1 MENLHM
7 KNLNQDNLMPKK
19 FKEIYELAKLITTG
33 ELENNDNPYDFKTPK
48 FMNHPLYKE
57 LTLTNE
63 PNINNNYRDYKNK
76 VYHIMYDIT
85 SMNFSDLIRKH
96 SNNISL
102 LKKQG
107 IINKDEELKQTI
119 QYLITLKKDYDYI
132 IIQKLNSL
140 CTMEFEIDYMITDF
154 NSKTNLKKEY
164 KIKKEEFQKEFLE
177 ILDKNINNTL
187 EYFTKKHVQ
196 HKLQNES
203 NKIININDI
212 KDDLCELIMTIYQH
226 MHHNNIST
234 EIYFENTRKLI
245 KQYIDEELKLHTKKV
260 IGKLYQ
266 IKQKEVIKC

>member
-102 LKKQG
+102 LKK
-107 IINKDEELKQTI
+107 
-119 QYLITLKKDYDYI
+119 
-132 IIQKLNSL
+132 
-140 CTMEFEIDYMITDF
+140 
-154 NSKTNLKKEY
+154 
-164 KIKKEEFQKEFLE
+164 
-177 ILDKNINNTL
+177 
-187 EYFTKKHVQ
+187 
-196 HKLQNES
+196 
-203 NKIININDI
+203 
-212 KDDLCELIMTIYQH
+212 
-226 MHHNNIST
+226 
-234 EIYFENTRKLI
+234 TR
-245 KQYIDEELKLHTKKV
+245 Y
-260 IGKLYQ
+260 Y
-266 IKQKEVIKC
+266 

>member
-1 MENLHM
+1 MENLHI
-7 KNLNQDNLMPKK
+7 KNLNQDNLIPKK

-33 ELENNDNPYDFKTPK
+33 ELEDNDNPYDFKTPK

-57 LTLTNE
+57 LTLTYE
-63 PNINNNYRDYKNK
+63 PNIANNYRDYKNK
-76 VYHIMYDIT
+76 VYHIMYNIT
-85 SMNFSDLIRKH
+85 SMNFADLIRKH

-107 IINKDEELKQTI
+107 IINKDEELNQTV

-132 IIQKLNSL
+132 IIQKLYSL
-140 CTMEFEIDYMITDF
+140 CDMEFHIDYMINDL

-164 KIKKEEFQKEFLE
+164 KIKKKEFQKEFLE
-177 ILDKNINNTL
+177 IMDKNVNSTL

-196 HKLQNES
+196 HKLENEY

-212 KDDLCELIMTIYQH
+212 KDDLTELIIIIYQH

-234 EIYFENTRKLI
+234 EIYFENTRELI
-245 KQYIDEELKLHTKKV
+245 KKYIEEELKLHTKKV
-260 IGKLYQ
+260 IWKYYK
-266 IKQKEVIKC
+266 IK

>member
-1 MENLHM
+1 MKNLHL
-7 KNLNQDNLMPKK
+7 KNLNQNNLIPKK

-57 LTLTNE
+57 LTLTHE
-63 PNINNNYRDYKNK
+63 PNIMNNYRDYKNK
-76 VYHIMYDIT
+76 VYHIMNDIT

-102 LKKQG
+102 LKNQG
-107 IINKDEELKQTI
+107 IIKKDEELKQTI

-132 IIQKLNSL
+132 IIQKLSSL
-140 CTMEFEIDYMITDF
+140 YTMEFHLKYIIEDL
-154 NSKTNLKKEY
+154 NSKINLKKEY

-196 HKLQNES
+196 YRLKNES
-203 NKIININDI
+203 NKIINIKNI
-212 KDDLCELIMTIYQH
+212 KDDLCELIMVTYQH

-234 EIYFENTRKLI
+234 EEYFENTRQLI
-245 KQYIDEELKLHTKKV
+245 NQYIDEELKLRTKKV
-260 IGKLYQ
+260 IGKYYK
-266 IKQKEVIKC
+266 IK

>member
-33 ELENNDNPYDFKTPK
+33 ELENNHNPYDFKTPK

-63 PNINNNYRDYKNK
+63 PNISNNYRDYKNK

-140 CTMEFEIDYMITDF
+140 CTMEFDIDYIIKDL
-154 NSKTNLKKEY
+154 NSKINQKKEY

-212 KDDLCELIMTIYQH
+212 KDDLCELIMVTYQH
-226 MHHNNIST
+226 MHHNNISS

-245 KQYIDEELKLHTKKV
+245 KQYIDEELKLHTKKI

-266 IKQKEVIKC
+266 IKKKEVKSC

>member
-1 MENLHM
+1 MDNLHL
-7 KNLNQDNLMPKK
+7 KNLNQNNLIPKK
-19 FKEIYELAKLITTG
+19 FKEIYELAKLIITG
-33 ELENNDNPYDFKTPK
+33 ELEDNNNPYDFKTPK
-48 FMNHPLYKE
+48 FMNHSLYKE

-63 PNINNNYRDYKNK
+63 PNIGNNYRDYKNK

-132 IIQKLNSL
+132 IIQKLYSL
-140 CTMEFEIDYMITDF
+140 CTMEFDINYIIKDL

-164 KIKKEEFQKEFLE
+164 KIKKKEFQKEFLE

-196 HKLQNES
+196 YRLKNES
-203 NKIININDI
+203 NKIININNI
-212 KDDLCELIMTIYQH
+212 KNDLVELIMVTYQH
-226 MHHNNIST
+226 MHHNNISS
-234 EIYFENTRKLI
+234 EIYFENTRALI
-245 KQYIDEELKLHTKKV
+245 NQYIDEELKLHTKKV
-260 IGKLYQ
+260 IGKYYK
-266 IKQKEVIKC
+266 IK